1 MGAAG
6 KSEIYKAG
14 QRQAGNSDRDGC
26 YIPQMEF
33 FLSSGNFSFAL
44 KAFQLI
50 GWKPADYQK

>member
-50 GWKPADYQK
+50 G